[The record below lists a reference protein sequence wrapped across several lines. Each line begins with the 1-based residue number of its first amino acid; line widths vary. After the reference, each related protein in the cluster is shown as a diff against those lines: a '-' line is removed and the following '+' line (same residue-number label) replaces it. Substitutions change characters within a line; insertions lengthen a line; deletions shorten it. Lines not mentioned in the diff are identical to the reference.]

1 MRVFLLLLLFGP
13 KITYGNN
20 LPLMDALI
28 QQANADPFYLIS
40 TCIFLGAIL
49 HTFLAS
55 TFTKYAQTLT
65 VQCGHATYKSQIY
78 HLLGEVEVIFAL
90 WLLPLVLC
98 FTYYKGWNATIHY
111 FETRQYT
118 EPIFVVVI
126 MTIAATRPILTLA
139 ESVLRLLVKCFGG
152 ETPATWWICI
162 LVFAPLLGSI
172 ITEPA
177 AMTIAVLILAKQ
189 VLIYNAN
196 TSFSYATLGLL
207 FVNVS
212 IGGVLTNFA
221 APPILMVATRWH
233 WNSSFVFEHFGL
245 EAILS
250 ILMSTLFYALIF
262 QRQLHRMNSQAKT
275 YVSPNKSHE
284 KIPHGIILSHVLF
297 LIWTVFNAHHIPLL
311 VWGFLA
317 FLVFTRVTA
326 VHQSPIAL
334 RNALLVGCFL
344 AGLVTHGG
352 LQEWW
357 IEIIL
362 SRLGEQSLFFGA
374 LCLTAFNDNAAIT
387 YLASLVPDFENNFYL
402 QYAVVSGAVAGGGL
416 TVIANA
422 PNPAGQSLLSKFFK
436 NAIVK
441 PLPLFLGALIPTL
454 FTILSFRV
462 LAHLLFPM

>member
-1 MRVFLLLLLFGP
+1 MRVFLPLLLFGP

-20 LPLMDALI
+20 LPLMDALT
-28 QQANADPFYLIS
+28 QQANADPLYLIS

-55 TFTKYAQTLT
+55 TFTKHAQALTL
-65 VQCGHATYKSQIY
+65 QGGHSTYKSQIY

-98 FTYYKGWNATIHY
+98 FTYYKGWDATIHY

-162 LVFAPLLGSI
+162 LAFAPLLGSV
-172 ITEPA
+172 ITEPG
-177 AMTIAVLILAKQ
+177 AMTIAALLLAKQ
-189 VLIYNAN
+189 VLIYNTHAA
-196 TSFSYATLGLL
+196 FSYATLGLL

-233 WNSSFVFEHFGL
+233 WNSSFAFKHFGL

-262 QRQLHRMNSQAKT
+262 RRQLHKMNSQAKAR
-275 YVSPNKSHE
+275 VSSDKSHE

-297 LIWTVFNAHHIPLL
+297 LLWTVFNAHHISFL

-317 FLVFTRVTA
+317 FLVFTRITA
-326 VHQSPIAL
+326 IHQGPIAL

-362 SRLGEQSLFFGA
+362 SRLGEQALFFGA
-374 LCLTAFNDNAAIT
+374 LFLTAFNDNAAIT
-387 YLASLVPDFENNFYL
+387 YLASLVPDFESNFHL

-422 PNPAGQSLLSKFFK
+422 PNPAGQSLLSKFFT
-436 NAIVK
+436 NTIVK